1 MDPSITMDI
10 MTSTPNAVNLDY
22 SNVKETPSGEDEQE
36 IPELRVETPEGV
48 VKDPDSDLE
57 DVEEQDLK
65 GG

>member
-10 MTSTPNAVNLDY
+10 MTSTPNAIHLDH

-57 DVEEQDLK
+57 DLEEQDLK